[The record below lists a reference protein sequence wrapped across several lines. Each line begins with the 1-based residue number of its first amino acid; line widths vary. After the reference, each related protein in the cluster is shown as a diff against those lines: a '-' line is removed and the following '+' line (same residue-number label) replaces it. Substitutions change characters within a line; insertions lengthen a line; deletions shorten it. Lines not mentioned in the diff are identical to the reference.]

1 MSLKEKT
8 IKTISYEKIVN
19 QQLKKGIISSK
30 ILIST
35 SEQAITIRSLK
46 HELERDILEH
56 INEISSQSKSSN
68 DHNNQE
74 MKDLPEMKLDIDSD
88 PEKSEKIL
96 RSILD
101 ELERLS
107 KLRMMEY

>member
-8 IKTISYEKIVN
+8 IKTVSYEKIVN
-19 QQLKKGIISSK
+19 AQLKKGIISSK

-46 HELERDILEH
+46 HELERGILEH

-68 DHNNQE
+68 DHNKE